1 MKKETQYIIKNID
14 FHDLTVSNL
23 NIDLK
28 EKKVSLTFDEYDELG
43 DDYFPMTLTFDKV
56 SQFLIDHPLDVSIEF
71 DTLLKAD
78 FKELANNDMADFT
91 FSMGFSKPVCTL
103 IIHFTS
109 LTVKRTLSSTAID
122 FKKANLESRYEKMEW
137 FEKNNLP
144 VPEWV

>member
-1 MKKETQYIIKNID
+1 MKKETLEIIKNID

-28 EKKVSLTFDEYDELG
+28 EKKISCTFDEYDELG
-43 DDYFPMTLTFDKV
+43 DDYFPMTLTFEEV
-56 SQFLIDHPLDVSIEF
+56 SQFLIDYPQEVSFELDSV
-71 DTLLKAD
+71 LKAE
-78 FKELANNDMADFT
+78 FKELANNDMAEFT
-91 FSMGFSKPVCTL
+91 FSMGFSKPICTL
-103 IIHFTS
+103 TIHFTS